1 MQGRLSLAGTLCL
14 AAALFPLG
22 SARAEHNESEKP
34 KWEVGLAGG
43 AGWSHHYPG
52 ADQGSAAAAAIPFV
66 IYRTEHL
73 SVGEGGLVTGRLLE
87 TDRVEITASIRGSL
101 PAHSK
106 DNKAREGMPDL
117 DTLVEIGPQVVINL
131 RERTDVDSLA
141 LKLPLRAVLSTDFS
155 NLKYRGL
162 VFQPRLAYSRD
173 RLFDSKFDGTV
184 SIGPIFATDKL
195 MDFFYDVPPQ
205 FATPTRPAYESH
217 GGYMG
222 TDLTMGLTY
231 PVSDRFKVL
240 LGGEVSYLGGNA
252 NEDSPL
258 FRQRVN
264 YRVAVGFAWKIL
276 VSKSTV
282 PD

>member
-1 MQGRLSLAGTLCL
+1 MAACLRFAAALCL
-14 AAALFPLG
+14 AAALQPLAQ
-22 SARAEHNESEKP
+22 ARAEHDKGEKP
-34 KWEVGLAGG
+34 KWEIGLAGG

-52 ADQGSAAAAAIPFV
+52 ADQGSAAVAAVPFL
-66 IYRTEHL
+66 IYRTEHVSL
-73 SVGEGGLVTGRLLE
+73 GEGGLVTGRVLE

-101 PAHSK
+101 PAHSE
-106 DNKAREGMPDL
+106 DNRAREGMPDL

-162 VFQPRLAYSRD
+162 VFQPRLSYSRNG
-173 RLFDSKFDGTV
+173 LLDSKFDGSV
-184 SIGPIFATDKL
+184 SVGPIFATDKL

-205 FATPTRPAYESH
+205 FATPTRPEYEAR

-222 TDLTMGLTY
+222 TDLSVGLTY
-231 PVSDRFKVL
+231 PFSDHFKVL

-252 NEDSPL
+252 NEGSPL
-258 FRQRVN
+258 FRERIN
-264 YRVAVGFAWKIL
+264 YRAALGFVWKIF

-282 PD
+282 SY

>member
-1 MQGRLSLAGTLCL
+1 MAGCFRVAAALCL
-14 AAALFPLG
+14 AVAAFFPAP
-22 SARAEHNESEKP
+22 ARAEHNETEKP
-34 KWEVGLAGG
+34 KWEIGLAGG

-52 ADQGSAAAAAIPFV
+52 ADQGSSAAAVIPFV
-66 IYRTEHL
+66 IYRTEHVRL
-73 SVGEGGLVTGRLLE
+73 GEGGLVTGRLLE
-87 TDRVEITASIRGSL
+87 TKRVEITASIRGSL

-106 DNKAREGMPDL
+106 DNRAREGMPDL
-117 DTLVEIGPQVVINL
+117 DTLVEIGPQVVFNL
-131 RERTDVDSLA
+131 TEPNDVDSLS
-141 LKLPLRAVLSTDFS
+141 LKFPVRAVFSTDFS

-173 RLFDSKFDGTV
+173 KLFDTRLDASV
-184 SIGPIFATDKL
+184 SVGPIFATDEL
-195 MDFFYDVPPQ
+195 MDYFYDVPPQ
-205 FATPTRPAYESH
+205 FATPTRPAYEAR

-222 TDLTMGLTY
+222 TDLTMGVSY
-231 PVSDRFKVL
+231 PVTDRFKLL

-264 YRVAVGFAWKIL
+264 YRVGIGFSWKIF
-276 VSKSTV
+276 VSKTMV